1 MLRIDC
7 HTHILPREMPR
18 WTERFGGGNYIHLEP
33 SSRDGFARMMQG
45 NQFFREIGE
54 NCWDAEVRK
63 REYADL
69 NTQVQVVCTIPV
81 MFNYDAPLDHAQA
94 ISEFLNDHIS
104 ELVHRDPQHYAGL
117 ATVPMQDTDA
127 AIRELERAKAAGHL
141 GVQIGSNINGMNLSE
156 KRFFPFFEACERLG
170 MALMIHPWDMMGKE
184 QMAKYWLPWLVGMP
198 AETARAA
205 SSMIFGGV
213 LERLPELRVMF
224 SHAGGSFLTTLG
236 RFEHGFNCRPDL
248 VAVDNDVNPRE
259 YLGKFWI
266 DSITH
271 DADLLHYVLKLQGAN
286 RICMGSDYPFPLG
299 DLELGAYMLDMGLED
314 SDVNH
319 LFSGA
324 ALEWLGVPADHFGRK
339 S

>member
-7 HTHILPREMPR
+7 HTHILPREMPK
-18 WTERFGGGNYIHLEP
+18 WTERFGGGQYIHLEP
-33 SSRDGFARMMQG
+33 SERAGFARMMQG
-45 NQFFREIGE
+45 SQFFREIGE

-63 REYADL
+63 REYAAL
-69 NTQVQVVCTIPV
+69 ETQVQVVCTIPV
-81 MFNYDAPLDHAQA
+81 MFNYDAPLAHAQDIA
-94 ISEFLNDHIS
+94 GFLNDHIS
-104 ELVHRDPQHYAGL
+104 ALVANDPRHYAGL
-117 ATVPMQDTDA
+117 CTVPMQDTDA
-127 AIRELERAKAAGHL
+127 AIRELERAKNAGHL
-141 GVQIGSNINGMNLSE
+141 GVQIGSNINGLNLSE
-156 KRFFPFFEACERLG
+156 ERFFPFFETCQRLG
-170 MALMIHPWDMMGKE
+170 MAVMIHPWDMMGKE
-184 QMAKYWLPWLVGMP
+184 QMEKYWLPWLVGMP

-213 LERLPELRVMF
+213 LERLPNLRVMF

-248 VAVDNDVNPRE
+248 VAVDNDVNPRD

-271 DADLLHYVLKLQGAN
+271 DADLLEYVLKLQGAN

-299 DLELGAYMLDMGLED
+299 DLELGAYMLDMGLEED
-314 SDVNH
+314 QLNQ

-324 ALEWLGVPADHFGRK
+324 ALEWLGVPASHFE